1 MKSSTKI
8 ETRAWEP
15 GDLVK
20 VGRIQPDGSFR
31 ESIGVVLK
39 ELNDDDQQRIFP
51 AVLVFDIQLLEARE
65 FYIYELE
72 LISGNS

>member
-1 MKSSTKI
+1 VKNSTKI

-20 VGRIQPDGSFR
+20 VGKTQWDGSFR

-39 ELNDDDQQRIFP
+39 ELNNEEQQRIFP